1 MDSNGPIEGLCWYAV
16 HTRPKNEDR
25 ANCNLIAWGVEAFAP
40 RVREYRYNEY
50 TRKPTALSKPLFPR
64 YIFARFNALAL
75 LHKVNYTKGVHSVVS
90 FNDSPFPVRHAE
102 ITLIK
107 SRMDEN
113 GFIKMNDE
121 LNPGDEV
128 TIKSGAFA
136 GLNGIFD
143 REINGRDRVV
153 IFLNAVKYQASVT
166 IERTLI
172 QKAHSHQIHE
182 AVE

>member
-1 MDSNGPIEGLCWYAV
+1 MDSDEPIEGQCWYAI
-16 HTRPKNEDR
+16 HTKPKNEDR
-25 ANCNLIAWGVEAFAP
+25 ANNNLIAWGVEAFAP

-64 YIFARFNALAL
+64 YIFARFNARAL
-75 LHKVNYTKGVHSVVS
+75 LHDVCYTKGVHSIVS
-90 FNDSPFPVRHAE
+90 FNNSPFPLRHDE

-107 SRMDEN
+107 SRLDEN

-121 LNPGDEV
+121 LNPGDEI

-143 REINGRDRVV
+143 REISGKDRVM
-153 IFLNAVKYQASVT
+153 IFLEAIKYQASVT
-166 IERTLI
+166 IERALI
-172 QKAHSHQIHE
+172 QKAHQN
-182 AVE
+182 